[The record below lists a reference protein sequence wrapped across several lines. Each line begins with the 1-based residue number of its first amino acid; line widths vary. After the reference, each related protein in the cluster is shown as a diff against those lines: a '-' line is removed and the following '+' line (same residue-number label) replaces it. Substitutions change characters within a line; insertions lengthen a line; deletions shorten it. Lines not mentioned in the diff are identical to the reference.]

1 MKRQLR
7 GKKEIGKMRAAQWG
21 LIVSDT
27 KEKKTDRYQIGQA
40 GSTAA
45 VSDR

>member
-27 KEKKTDRYQIGQA
+27 KEKKQTDAR
-40 GSTAA
+40 
-45 VSDR
+45 